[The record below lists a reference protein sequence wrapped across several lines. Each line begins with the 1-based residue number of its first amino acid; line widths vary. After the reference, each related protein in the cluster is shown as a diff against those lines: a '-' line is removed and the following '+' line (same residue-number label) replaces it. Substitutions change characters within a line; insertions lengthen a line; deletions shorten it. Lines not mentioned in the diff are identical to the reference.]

1 LGKIKILEHYSNYTM
16 ITYGIMLVA
25 IGIVLAIIE
34 IADPGMFIAPSILVI
49 LGFIAIIFG
58 QEHIFS
64 FWSILAFA
72 LLIIPLFFLSKK
84 YHEFRS
90 SPSTPTTT
98 STSLKGQE
106 GYVIKEIQ
114 PGSISGKVKQ
124 GDGSKIWSAT
134 ANKKIEEG
142 AKVKI
147 VGVKGVHVVVKKIE

>member
-1 LGKIKILEHYSNYTM
+1 M
-16 ITYGIMLVA
+16 ITYGILLVA

-34 IADPGMFIAPSILVI
+34 IADPGMFIAPSILII

-72 LLIIPLFFLSKK
+72 LLIIPLFFISRK

-106 GYVIKEIQ
+106 GYVIKEIK
-114 PGSISGKVKQ
+114 PGNISGKVKQ
-124 GDGSKIWSAT
+124 GTGSKIWSAT

-147 VGVKGVHVVVKKIE
+147 IKVKGVHVVVKKIE

>member
-1 LGKIKILEHYSNYTM
+1 M
-16 ITYGIMLVA
+16 ITYGILLVA

-34 IADPGMFIAPSILVI
+34 IADPGMFIAPSILMI

-64 FWSILAFA
+64 IWSILAFA
-72 LLIIPLFFLSKK
+72 LLIIPLFFISRK

-98 STSLKGQE
+98 STSLRGQE
-106 GYVIKEIQ
+106 GYVIKEIK
-114 PGSISGKVKQ
+114 PGNISGKVKQ
-124 GDGSKIWSAT
+124 GRGSKIWSAT
-134 ANKKIEEG
+134 ANKKIKEG

-147 VGVKGVHVVVKKIE
+147 IEVKGVHVVVKKIE